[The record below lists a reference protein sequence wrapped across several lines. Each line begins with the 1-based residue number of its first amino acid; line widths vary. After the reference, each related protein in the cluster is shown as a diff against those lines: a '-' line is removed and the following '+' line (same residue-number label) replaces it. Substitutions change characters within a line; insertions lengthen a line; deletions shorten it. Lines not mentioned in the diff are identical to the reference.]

1 MPSNKNSPHEPPDDP
16 GYEVVSDPGYE
27 VVTPPPRAAAPAPVA
42 KSLPARPLPARPVAA
57 ETTVMAADTTET
69 PVKPKRPPARVV
81 EDEEEEERPPRARRH
96 REEEAERDAR
106 PGDKPRLTKA
116 DRRRIREEM
125 RQEKAA
131 ERAAEAEEWT
141 VPGILMG
148 VGGVM
153 ILGSAVFIGMGSA
166 KAAVGVLLMLVLSVV
181 WVVVS
186 VPTIIVLLMVIGK
199 LCGIEYGSAKH
210 AVRSLGAIVVL
221 ITGIYWVG
229 GMLGLV
235 GWMIA
240 PAVAFIVTYT
250 LFVKFFEL
258 DATEARMSMA
268 AVNFITGVGNY
279 LFRVLLITSLIVG
292 SLPDRPPAGDPDY
305 QDATQWDDEA
315 PPPGKGMNN
324 TRPGGQSKAANPPP
338 LDPDE

>member
-1 MPSNKNSPHEPPDDP
+1 MPSDTNSPDDP

-27 VVTPPPRAAAPAPVA
+27 VVSPPPRAAIPVA
-42 KSLPARPLPARPVAA
+42 KPLPAKPLPAKPVAA
-57 ETTVMAADTTET
+57 ETKVMAADTTIA
-69 PVKPKRPPARVV
+69 PVKPKRPAVRVVEV

-96 REEEAERDAR
+96 REEEDERDAR

-116 DRRRIREEM
+116 DRRRIREEV
-125 RQEKAA
+125 RREKAA

-235 GWMIA
+235 GWMVA
-240 PAVAFIVTYT
+240 PAVAFVVTYT

-258 DATEARMSMA
+258 DANEARMSMA

-279 LFRVLLITSLIVG
+279 LFRVLLVTSLIVG

-305 QDATQWDDEA
+305 QDTTQWDDEMPP
-315 PPPGKGMNN
+315 PPPGGGTNN
-324 TRPGGQSKAANPPP
+324 TKPRGQPKATKPP